1 MLVGRVGGCALDAGL
16 VNSQLLQLST
26 SSTPNFFNLIIPD
39 LRGMA
44 SNDMVCGV
52 WPVIEAL
59 KAGKNIEK
67 LLIRREA
74 GGDGIREIRQLA
86 MDREI
91 PWQPVPVEKLDRL
104 TKIEHQG
111 VIAFLSQVEEQDL
124 NEVITMAYERGEVPL
139 ILALD
144 SVTDV
149 RNMGAIARSAECFGA
164 HALLVPKMGTARLG
178 PDAVKSSAGALLRK
192 PVCRVTRLTD
202 GLKLAR
208 DHGLRIVACTEKGT
222 TLLDAAELD
231 GPLVI
236 VMGAEDEG
244 ISDAVIRIADELV
257 RIPMAGS
264 IGSLNVSVAS
274 GIVLHSTLV
283 QRTTQG

>member
-1 MLVGRVGGCALDAGL
+1 
-16 VNSQLLQLST
+16 
-26 SSTPNFFNLIIPD
+26 
-39 LRGMA
+39 MA
-44 SNDMVCGV
+44 ANDMVCGV

-59 KAGKNIEK
+59 RAGKNIEK

-74 GGDGIREIRQLA
+74 GGDGIKEIRQLA
-86 MDREI
+86 MDRQI

-104 TKIEHQG
+104 TRTEHQG

-124 NEVITMAYERGEVPL
+124 TEVIARAFENGETPL

-149 RNMGAIARSAECFGA
+149 RNMGAIVRSAECFGA

-192 PVCRVTRLTD
+192 PVCRVSRLTD
-202 GLKLAR
+202 GLRAAR
-208 DHGLRIVACTEKGT
+208 DHGLHIVACTEKGSIP
-222 TLLDAAELD
+222 LAQSQLK

-244 ISDAVIRIADELV
+244 ISDAVLRLADELV

-264 IGSLNVSVAS
+264 IGSLNVSVAT
-274 GIVLHSTLV
+274 GIILHEAFS
-283 QRTTQG
+283 QRLSKA

>member
-1 MLVGRVGGCALDAGL
+1 
-16 VNSQLLQLST
+16 
-26 SSTPNFFNLIIPD
+26 
-39 LRGMA
+39 MA

-59 KAGKNIEK
+59 RAGKNIEK

-74 GGDGIREIRQLA
+74 GGDGVKEIRQLA
-86 MDREI
+86 LDRDI

-104 TKIEHQG
+104 TKTEHQG

-124 NEVITMAYERGEVPL
+124 NEVISMAYERGETPL

-164 HALLVPKMGTARLG
+164 HALLVPKVGTARLG

-192 PVCRVTRLTD
+192 PVCRVSRFTD
-202 GLKLAR
+202 ALRTAR
-208 DHGLRIVACTEKGT
+208 EHGLRIVACTEKGT
-222 TLLDAAELD
+222 TALSDATLK

-236 VMGAEDEG
+236 VMGSEDEG
-244 ISDAVIRIADELV
+244 ISDAVLRMADDLV
-257 RIPMAGS
+257 NIPMAGT
-264 IGSLNVSVAS
+264 IGSLNVSVAT
-274 GIVLHSTLV
+274 GIVLHAALI
-283 QRTTQG
+283 QRSAVDPN

>member
-1 MLVGRVGGCALDAGL
+1 
-16 VNSQLLQLST
+16 
-26 SSTPNFFNLIIPD
+26 
-39 LRGMA
+39 MA
-44 SNDMVCGV
+44 SKDMVCGV

-59 KAGKNIEK
+59 RAGKNIEK

-74 GGDGIREIRQLA
+74 GGDGVKEIRQLA

-124 NEVITMAYERGEVPL
+124 NEVISMAYERGETPL

-202 GLKLAR
+202 GLKVAR

-222 TLLDAAELD
+222 LDLAKAELH

-244 ISDAVIRIADELV
+244 ISDAVIRIADDLV
-257 RIPMAGS
+257 SIPMAGS
-264 IGSLNVSVAS
+264 IGSLNVSVAT
-274 GIVLHSTLV
+274 GIVLHAALL
-283 QRTTQG
+283 QRIEKR

>member
-1 MLVGRVGGCALDAGL
+1 
-16 VNSQLLQLST
+16 
-26 SSTPNFFNLIIPD
+26 
-39 LRGMA
+39 MA
-44 SNDMVCGV
+44 ANDMICGV

-59 KAGKNIEK
+59 RAGKNVEK

-74 GGDGIREIRQLA
+74 GGDGLREIRQLA
-86 MDREI
+86 MDRQV

-104 TKIEHQG
+104 TRTEHQG

-124 NEVITMAYERGEVPL
+124 NEVITRIYEQGGTPL

-144 SVTDV
+144 NVTDV

-192 PVCRVTRLTD
+192 PVCRVARLTD
-202 GLKLAR
+202 GLRAAR
-208 DHGLRIVACTEKGT
+208 DQGLRIVACTEKG
-222 TLLDAAELD
+222 AAPLAGCD
-231 GPLVI
+231 LTGPLAI

-244 ISDAVIRIADELV
+244 ISDAVMRLADELV

-264 IGSLNVSVAS
+264 IGSLNVSVAT
-274 GIVLHSTLV
+274 GIILHAALS
-283 QRTTQG
+283 QRQG

>member
-1 MLVGRVGGCALDAGL
+1 
-16 VNSQLLQLST
+16 
-26 SSTPNFFNLIIPD
+26 
-39 LRGMA
+39 MA

-59 KAGKNIEK
+59 RAGKNVEK

-74 GGDGIREIRQLA
+74 GGDGIKEIRQLA

-91 PWQPVPVEKLDRL
+91 PWQPVPLEKLDRL
-104 TKIEHQG
+104 TKTEHQG

-124 NEVITMAYERGEVPL
+124 NEVISMAYERGETPL
-139 ILALD
+139 IVALD

-149 RNMGAIARSAECFGA
+149 RNMGAIARSTECFGA

-192 PVCRVTRLTD
+192 PVCRVARLTD
-202 GLKLAR
+202 GLRVAR

-222 TLLDAAELD
+222 LALDEAELH

-236 VMGAEDEG
+236 VMGSEDEG
-244 ISDAVIRIADELV
+244 ISDAVLRMADDLV
-257 RIPMAGS
+257 NIPMAGS
-264 IGSLNVSVAS
+264 IGSLNVSVAT
-274 GIVLHSTLV
+274 GIVLHAALR
-283 QRTTQG
+283 QRLAKS

>member
-1 MLVGRVGGCALDAGL
+1 
-16 VNSQLLQLST
+16 
-26 SSTPNFFNLIIPD
+26 
-39 LRGMA
+39 MA
-44 SNDMVCGV
+44 ANDMVCGV

-59 KAGKNIEK
+59 RAGKNVEK

-74 GGDGIREIRQLA
+74 GGDGIKEIRQLA
-86 MDREI
+86 LDRQI

-104 TKIEHQG
+104 TKTEHQG

-124 NEVITMAYERGEVPL
+124 AEVIARAFESGETPL

-149 RNMGAIARSAECFGA
+149 RNMGAIVRSAECFGV

-202 GLKLAR
+202 GLRAAR

-222 TLLDAAELD
+222 TPLSKADLT

-236 VMGAEDEG
+236 VMGSEDEG
-244 ISDAVIRIADELV
+244 ISDAVLRIADELV
-257 RIPMAGS
+257 NIPMAGS
-264 IGSLNVSVAS
+264 IGSLNVSVAT
-274 GIVLHSTLV
+274 GIILHAALNERLTKA
-283 QRTTQG
+283 